1 MEGFRPNES
10 LNIEQNEHGSYDALE
25 LGESIK
31 KEGDEMREKDP
42 EINASLSII
51 ENPDMPNGVKEIM
64 IRNLNTIRPDFN
76 WEIYIDLIREEKP
89 TLN

>member
-10 LNIEQNEHGSYDALE
+10 LKIEQNEHGSYDALE

>member
-1 MEGFRPNES
+1 
-10 LNIEQNEHGSYDALE
+10 
-25 LGESIK
+25 
-31 KEGDEMREKDP
+31 
-42 EINASLSII
+42 
-51 ENPDMPNGVKEIM
+51 MPNGVKEIM